1 MVRYTVNNNDLRN
14 TYLAVMGMTIL
25 LFIAL
30 YVAGSY
36 DQVGPWELA
45 ILITPWVLSV
55 GYLLYSAIDL
65 YLWRVFSRIGVFM
78 TPSFNGLYAGKYW
91 ASDNEYSSPLTVNI
105 SVTQTLSD
113 MDVHMLAQGKGNKT
127 SKYAGVCASVITQ
140 PYLSYLY
147 YPFSSEAVEENDGM
161 KSLHEGFC
169 ALEFDNDHHHVKGR
183 YFTDKG
189 GKISDGVISM
199 DRVSLADLEGGL
211 DLLDDRPYRV
221 SRPEALVESTAHM
234 VDSVTPKPHKKKTK
248 SPSGYSEKELLEG
261 KGEQILELF
270 SKLRQRILDIDDD
283 IEVVPSKHHISFR
296 ANTPFVDIQ
305 VQKTQL
311 KIWINL
317 AIGELDDPREI
328 ARDVSDVKHWGSG
341 EYELLMKPGDD
352 IDYLLMLIK
361 QSYRRNNL

>member
-1 MVRYTVNNNDLRN
+1 MVRYTVNNDDLRN
-14 TYLAVMGMTIL
+14 TYLAVMGMTVF
-25 LFIAL
+25 LFIGL
-30 YVAGSY
+30 YVIGTS

-45 ILITPWVLSV
+45 ILIIPWVLSF
-55 GYLLYSAIDL
+55 GYLAYSAIDL
-65 YLWRVFSRIGVFM
+65 YLWRMFSKIGIFM
-78 TPSFNGLYAGKYW
+78 TPSLNGLYAGKYW
-91 ASDNEYSSPLTVNI
+91 ASDEEYSTPKTVNI

-113 MDVHMLAQGKGNKT
+113 IDVRMLAQGTGNKT
-127 SKYAGVCASVITQ
+127 SKYSGVSASIITQ
-140 PYLSYLY
+140 PYLAYLY
-147 YPFSSEAVEENDGM
+147 YPYSSEAVEQNDGI

-199 DRVSLADLEGGL
+199 DRVSMSDLESGL
-211 DLLDDRPYRV
+211 ELLDDRPYRV
-221 SRPEALVESTAHM
+221 SRPEALVESTTHM
-234 VDSVTPKPHKKKTK
+234 VERVTPKPRKKKVK
-248 SPSGYSEKELLEG
+248 SAAGYSEKELLEE
-261 KGEQILELF
+261 KGEQILEVY
-270 SKLRQRILDIDDD
+270 SHLRKRILDIDDD

-341 EYELLMKPGDD
+341 EYEILMKPGDD